1 MAKRATP
8 KRRPT
13 SLSLPKLET
22 LLLKFAAQGAE
33 LQADAEQKAA
43 RIKILEA
50 TVAKLETRIYALEE
64 SVSLKKVREGLT
76 NDQRIMQANP
86 HIALAL

>member
-1 MAKRATP
+1 MAKRVVRKKKTP
-8 KRRPT
+8 TQQIENLRECFVEYQLK
-13 SLSLPKLET
+13 SQAEAKVQEEIID
-22 LLLKFAAQGAE
+22 LLKAS
-33 LQADAEQKAA
+33 
-43 RIKILEA
+43 
-50 TVAKLETRIYALEE
+50 VAKLETRVYALEE